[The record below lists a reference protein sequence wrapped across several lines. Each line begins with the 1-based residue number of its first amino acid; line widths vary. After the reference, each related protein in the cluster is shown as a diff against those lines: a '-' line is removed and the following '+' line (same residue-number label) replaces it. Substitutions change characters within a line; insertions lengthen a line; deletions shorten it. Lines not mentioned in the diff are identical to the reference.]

1 MSRGDASEL
10 LGAAEQVLDCFAVSV
25 EHRRKAVLPA
35 SVGERVDLGRAPA
48 TRSANSLAML
58 PPFRPRPSSALS
70 QQNCRDKHLG
80 RRTAYVRKS
89 MEEIDPDPLIAHRI
103 YGL

>member
-48 TRSANSLAML
+48 TRSANSLASPF
-58 PPFRPRPSSALS
+58 PPEAEQCAFTAELS
-70 QQNCRDKHLG
+70 R
-80 RRTAYVRKS
+80 
-89 MEEIDPDPLIAHRI
+89 
-103 YGL
+103 